1 MALVVDAEVPPEV
14 SRARRPQFLTLMLFS
29 VAAFGQPVALSAG
42 SVIDV
47 LGDLGVS
54 GHAARSTLTRMADR
68 GLLARHRV
76 GREAFFA
83 LTGHGSEVLAEG
95 QAAARQSPDRD
106 WDGMWTVVSFS
117 LPEDQR
123 ALRHQVRSRL
133 VWRGFGLLQGG
144 MWIAAGAVDVGTLL
158 EDLGVDPYIRVF
170 TASPTVP
177 TTDADLI
184 LDAFDLPQIAARYEG
199 FISRWGDAKPGS
211 ADPLS
216 FLLWLQSEW
225 AQIAR
230 ADPRLPL
237 DRLPGDWPASR
248 AFELNQRLYEQARPA
263 ARQASA
269 DRIRTLDV
277 TDYLSEH
284 SELDQSALGRST
296 GPR

>member
-1 MALVVDAEVPPEV
+1 MGKRPPVRGHIVDGMASAADLEVPPEV

-29 VAAFGQPVALSAG
+29 VAAFGRPVALAAG

-83 LTGHGSEVLAEG
+83 LTDQGSAVLAEG
-95 QAAARQSPDRD
+95 QAAALQPPDRD
-106 WDGMWTVVSFS
+106 WDGTWTVVSFS

-144 MWIAAGAVDVGTLL
+144 MWIAAGTVDVGSLL
-158 EDLGVDPYIRVF
+158 EDLGVGPYIRVF
-170 TASPTVP
+170 TASPTAP

-184 LDAFDLPQIAARYEG
+184 LDAFDLRQIAARYEG
-199 FISRWGDAKPGS
+199 FISRWEGTRPEPS
-211 ADPLS
+211 DPLG
-216 FLLWLQSEW
+216 FLLSLQGEW

-237 DRLPGDWPASR
+237 DRLPADWPAGR
-248 AFELNQRLYEQARPA
+248 AFELYQRLYERARPA
-263 ARQASA
+263 AGRASA
-269 DRIRTLDV
+269 ERVRTLDV
-277 TDYLSEH
+277 
-284 SELDQSALGRST
+284 AVRK
-296 GPR
+296 